1 MTDLARALE
10 SLRPDQR
17 DVICSV
23 IKVAEGKERID
34 DLAFVA
40 ALLEALEKHHSD
52 TSVGWVIVSAHKQLL
67 KVARD
72 EGFEVGGRRILG
84 RRKLAHAL
92 AAQLNADRDEATKL
106 RAEIERLRELLAER
120 DRRDEERERIRNE
133 DQQRRDYLAGVVG
146 SGAG

>member
-23 IKVAEGKERID
+23 RKVAEGKERID

-40 ALLEALEKHHSD
+40 ALLEALEKHHGD

-67 KVARD
+67 KAARD
-72 EGFEVGGRRILG
+72 EGFEVGDRPLG
-84 RRKLAHAL
+84 RGKQPAKGLAESL
-92 AAQLNADRDEATKL
+92 AEREIRKL
-106 RAEIERLRELLAER
+106 RAELAER
-120 DRRDEERERIRNE
+120 DRQDEERERIRNE